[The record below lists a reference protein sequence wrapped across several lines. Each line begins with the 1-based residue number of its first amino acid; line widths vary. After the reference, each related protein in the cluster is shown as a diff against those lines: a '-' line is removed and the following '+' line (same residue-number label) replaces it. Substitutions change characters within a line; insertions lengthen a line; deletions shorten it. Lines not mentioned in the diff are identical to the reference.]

1 MSAPWFHA
9 DTLPAPGGAWVLS
22 RDEARHAT
30 GAKRLGPGD
39 EVLLFDGRGGVAR
52 GVLGSARTR
61 DGGIPVDVLSGGTV
75 ERSGRHVHLACA
87 LPKGDRL
94 STLIDMTTQLGV
106 ASMTPLRCER
116 SVVGETEARTDRIR
130 RIQIE
135 ACKQARCAW
144 VPELGQEIDVA
155 TLARRGGSMV
165 VFHPGG
171 AAPREVT
178 SAVGDDV
185 TLCIGPEGG
194 FTDAEV
200 EVLRQANARVA
211 SLGDTILRIETA
223 AVVGAALFR

>member
-1 MSAPWFHA
+1 MSAPWFHV
-9 DTLPAPGGAWVLS
+9 DTLPAPGGAWMLP

-61 DGGIPVDVLSGGTV
+61 DGGTPVDVLSSGTV
-75 ERSGRHVHLACA
+75 ERSGRRIHLACA

-94 STLIDMTTQLGV
+94 STLVDMTTQLGV

-116 SVVGETEARTDRIR
+116 SVVGETDARADRIR

-144 VPELGQEIDVA
+144 VPELRPEVDVA
-155 TLARRGGSMV
+155 SLASRGGAMV

-171 AAPREVT
+171 ATPREVALSLGT
-178 SAVGDDV
+178 DV
-185 TLCIGPEGG
+185 VLCVGPEGG
-194 FTDAEV
+194 FTEG
-200 EVLRQANARVA
+200 EVA
-211 SLGDTILRIETA
+211 SLTRAGAHVVSLGETILRIETA
-223 AVVGAALFR
+223 AVVGVAAFR